1 MRETILCYENLL
13 NTVLFFSHA
22 ILWTLLQQFFGFL
35 APRGA
40 PSTWGVAAAVQI
52 VAVVSPDQLAV
63 QDRLDL
69 LCQGPLVTCVQQIL
83 YMALLSSSVPQFV
96 PRIGSIPSQVERSAH
111 ALIKFIRVGDCL
123 ALIYP
128 DMCPL
133 ATFKLIFSPSVYHN
147 SNGTESVQWQMSV
160 AAGEYS
166 VQYLEA
172 PRNPFRNLSELSEAL
187 DAGCSWFIVG
197 DLT

>member
-35 APRGA
+35 APRG
-40 PSTWGVAAAVQI
+40 VAAAVQI

-63 QDRLDL
+63 QDRLVL

-96 PRIGSIPSQVERSAH
+96 PRIGSIPSQVERSAL
-111 ALIKFIRVGDCL
+111 ALVKFIRVGDCP

-147 SNGTESVQWQMSV
+147 SNGTESVQ
-160 AAGEYS
+160 
-166 VQYLEA
+166 
-172 PRNPFRNLSELSEAL
+172 
-187 DAGCSWFIVG
+187 
-197 DLT
+197 